1 MATTVDELQVLI
13 TADVARLK
21 QGLNVVQK
29 QLASLKGSTGT
40 AGKSMSASMVAAGTI
55 IGNIA
60 TSVISAGFSAIS
72 SSVDGA
78 ISRLDTLNNY
88 ERVMSNLGIG
98 ASDAQKSIQVLQE
111 ALLGLPTTLDDA
123 SLSVQR
129 LVSANGNIAASTDMF
144 LAFNNALLAGGAGAD
159 IQRAALEQMM
169 QAYAKGKPEAE
180 EWRSLMTA
188 MPAQLKQIATAL
200 GYTSTAIGGD
210 LYNDIQTGKL
220 SMDDFMLTIVKLNKE
235 GVGGFESFETQAR
248 NSTGGVATSITNLK
262 TAITRGI
269 TDVMNVIG
277 QSNIAGFF
285 NNIASVIGNVAT
297 YVAAFVKIIKE
308 AVAWIGA
315 LFGGSGSTENLVKET
330 GGAADNMESVSSGAA
345 SAAGSL
351 NDAGSAAKK
360 LKNQLAGFDEMNVL
374 TESSSGSGG
383 GSGGSGGGGGAGSN
397 LGDYNWD
404 SSGLTNG
411 AEKIEA
417 AVKKIKDALK
427 GIFGDLNLDKIGN
440 ALKQFS
446 KDVSKFMKPVKKILG
461 EVWEDYLQPFLE
473 WSGNSLLPA
482 VFNAIGGAI
491 SLLGGIIS
499 SLWDNWLKPFID
511 SFLVPIAEFTG
522 GIIISVLNGIGNALR
537 AIGENQTAVN
547 AIVASLVT
555 LTSLVA
561 AAKITT
567 VVNSLIATIPT
578 LVAGV
583 TSAITVFRSAYS
595 ASMTLNSALGAMA
608 AASTGSTSAIAGL
621 GQGLLGMVEAVCSPV
636 GIAILGVVA
645 AITAIVTAMEAVKL
659 KTMEAQLAESQ
670 YRDATTLTQDSLN
683 SYNEALERQKALK
696 DEIEEKTRLLADAN
710 LAMLNAQE
718 QVRQLTETASAVA
731 SQYGMT
737 LEEARLYVQN
747 LDLANGNLTES
758 DRELANVI
766 LQLESGEGQLTEA
779 TKRATEARD
788 SAKASSELYAEQARR
803 EVAESEKARLAGLL
817 QEGQY
822 GVLVNRLKELTA
834 EGYTYTDENGKQ
846 VKVVGE
852 DVKNLVDFFG
862 DEMAR
867 GQDDNSRA
875 WKAIW
880 DAAGR
885 TIDGINLDIDT
896 KLKDGGRNAGVNWAL
911 GVGTGASSKG
921 SWLNTT
927 IVGLGNNMLSNF
939 RSSLGIHSPSKVM
952 AQVGAYMME
961 GLGQGLSEESSSTLQ
976 TLTNVG
982 DSLVSTIRDS
992 IGDAVV
998 SIPSAQEITDRIN
1011 PMDASLSARLREA
1024 ISGEIELRNQ
1034 EIQLQATLKIDG
1046 KDIPVSLDFAQNMA
1060 DSLNNLSSIRNR
1072 SVVQF

>member
-13 TADVARLK
+13 TADVAKLK

-29 QLASLKGSTGT
+29 QLAALKGSTGA

-60 TSVISAGFSAIS
+60 TRVISAGFSAIS

-210 LYNDIQTGKL
+210 LYNAIQTGKL

-285 NNIASVIGNVAT
+285 NNVASVIGNVAT

-374 TESSSGSGG
+374 TESSSGSSGNSG
-383 GSGGSGGGGGAGSN
+383 SSGGSGSAGSN

-404 SSGLTNG
+404 SSGLTDG
-411 AEKIEA
+411 ADKIEA

-427 GIFGDLNLDKIGN
+427 EIFGDLNLDKIGDS
-440 ALKQFS
+440 LKQFS

-482 VFNAIGGAI
+482 VLNAIGGAI

-583 TSAITVFRSAYS
+583 TNAITVFQSAYS
-595 ASMTLNSALGAMA
+595 AGMTLNSALGAMA

-659 KTMEAQLAESQ
+659 KTMEAELAEQQ
-670 YRDATTLTQDSLN
+670 YKSTEESMTETTN
-683 SYNEALERQKALK
+683 WHNESIQRQIDLK
-696 DEIEEKTRLLADAN
+696 NELQGMTKTLADAQ
-710 LAMLNAQE
+710 LSLLSAQDAAKASQANAE
-718 QVRQLTETASAVA
+718 AVA
-731 SQYGMT
+731 RQYGMT
-737 LEEARLYVQN
+737 LEQARVYVAG
-747 LDLANGNLTES
+747 LDLASGSLTAKDRALAEVVLDLDSKEGSLQEAINRVTQAKEAQSAVTEELSAQHWKEIMSQQKAEAEALLAAGKYDELRQKIIDLKNSNGEFTLENGEKCTINKENMANMADFIS
-758 DRELANVI
+758 RELAKIDDTNGRVWKNI
-766 LQLESGEGQLTEA
+766 WVNADRSVDKLNTDI
-779 TKRATEARD
+779 KN
-788 SAKASSELYAEQARR
+788 
-803 EVAESEKARLAGLL
+803 GLI
-817 QEGQY
+817 
-822 GVLVNRLKELTA
+822 
-834 EGYTYTDENGKQ
+834 
-846 VKVVGE
+846 
-852 DVKNLVDFFG
+852 
-862 DEMAR
+862 
-867 GQDDNSRA
+867 S
-875 WKAIW
+875 
-880 DAAGR
+880 
-885 TIDGINLDIDT
+885 
-896 KLKDGGRNAGVNWAL
+896 GGRDAGVNWAL

-921 SWLNTT
+921 SWLNAT

-939 RSSLGIHSPSKVM
+939 KSSLGIHSPSRVM

-961 GLGQGLSEESSSTLQ
+961 GLGQGLSDESRSTLQ
-976 TLTNVG
+976 TLAGVG
-982 DSLVSTIRDS
+982 SSLVSTIRNS

-1011 PMDASLSARLREA
+1011 PIDASLSARLREA